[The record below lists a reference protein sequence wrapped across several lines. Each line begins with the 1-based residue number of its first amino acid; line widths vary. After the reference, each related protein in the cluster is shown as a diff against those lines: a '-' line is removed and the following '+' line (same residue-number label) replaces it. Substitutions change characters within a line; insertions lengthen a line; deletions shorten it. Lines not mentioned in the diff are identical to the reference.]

1 MLLAR
6 CGDDDRFYE
15 QLAFAYVSV
24 CEDTRLFVWICMY
37 LVSVQKN
44 NSKVQIVCRM
54 RAERNRKV
62 SVFLLNIFFLILF
75 FFFLR
80 FFFLFLKSMKSCE
93 RFCVNGILF

>member
-15 QLAFAYVSV
+15 QLAFVYVRV
-24 CEDTRLFVWICMY
+24 CGDTRLFVWICMY
-37 LVSVQKN
+37 LLSVQKN

-62 SVFLLNIFFLILF
+62 SVFLLNTFFLILF
-75 FFFLR
+75 FFPILFFLR
-80 FFFLFLKSMKSCE
+80 NMKSCE